1 MMIVHVMQSQAL
13 IAVVHVEVL
22 PLVVVEMF
30 QHVQIKVYLVVQIL
44 TMVQNVYQTMMFT
57 YVMDMLIAQLA

>member
-1 MMIVHVMQSQAL
+1 MMTVHVVKTQVL
-13 IAVVHVEVL
+13 IAVVRVVVL

-57 YVMDMLIAQLA
+57 YVMDMLIVQLA

>member
-1 MMIVHVMQSQAL
+1 MMTVHVVKTQVL
-13 IAVVHVEVL
+13 IAVVRVVVL

-44 TMVQNVYQTMMFT
+44 TMVQNVYQTTVLT
-57 YVMDMLIAQLA
+57 YVMDMLIVQLA